1 MEAVAWQGRAERL
14 GDGMITRI
22 IIADDETNQRTHLKG
37 VLTRLGYLVV
47 GEVGDSLS
55 AVQLA
60 REIRPDLVIIDI
72 HPPDRDDIAAIETL
86 MREEIAPVLLL
97 TAFSDR
103 QFVERAAEAG
113 VVNYI
118 VKPLRENKVA
128 PAIEVALARYHDFR
142 TLEEKVRTLT
152 KQLETSKIIERAK
165 GLLMEK
171 EKLTEREAFQKI
183 QKASMNNRKSM
194 REVAEAVLLANE
206 ML

>member
-1 MEAVAWQGRAERL
+1 MV
-14 GDGMITRI
+14 TRI
-22 IIADDETNQRTHLKG
+22 IIADDETKQRTYLKG
-37 VLTRLGYLVV
+37 VLTRLGYLVA

-60 REIRPDLVIIDI
+60 REIRPDLVIIAI
-72 HPPDRDDIAAIETL
+72 HPPGIDDIAAIETL
-86 MREEIAPVLLL
+86 MRGKIAPVLLL

-113 VVNYI
+113 I
-118 VKPLRENKVA
+118 VSYMIKPLKENTLA

-142 TLEEKVRTLT
+142 TLEEKARTLT

-171 EKLTEREAFQKI
+171 EKLTEREAFQKL

>member
-1 MEAVAWQGRAERL
+1 MV
-14 GDGMITRI
+14 TRI
-22 IIADDETNQRTHLKG
+22 IIADDETNQRTYLKG

-60 REIRPDLVIIDI
+60 REIRPDLVIIDF

-86 MREEIAPVLLL
+86 MREKIAPVLLL
-97 TAFSDR
+97 TAFSDQ

-113 VVNYI
+113 VVSYMI
-118 VKPLRENKVA
+118 KPLRENKLA

-183 QKASMNNRKSM
+183 QKVSMNNRKSM

>member
-1 MEAVAWQGRAERL
+1 MA
-14 GDGMITRI
+14 TRI

-183 QKASMNNRKSM
+183 QKASMNSRKSM

>member
-1 MEAVAWQGRAERL
+1 MV
-14 GDGMITRI
+14 TRI
-22 IIADDETNQRTHLKG
+22 IIADDETKQRTYLKG
-37 VLTRLGYLVV
+37 VLTRLGYLVA

-72 HPPDRDDIAAIETL
+72 HPPGIDDIAAIETL
-86 MREEIAPVLLL
+86 MREKIAPVLLL

-113 VVNYI
+113 I
-118 VKPLRENKVA
+118 VSYMIKPLKENTLA

-142 TLEEKVRTLT
+142 TLEEKARTLT

-171 EKLTEREAFQKI
+171 EKLTEREAFQKL

-206 ML
+206 M

>member
-1 MEAVAWQGRAERL
+1 MA
-14 GDGMITRI
+14 TRI
-22 IIADDETNQRTHLKG
+22 IIADDETDQRTYLKG

-72 HPPDRDDIAAIETL
+72 QPPGRDDIAAIETL
-86 MREEIAPVLLL
+86 MREKIAPVLLL

-103 QFVERAAEAG
+103 QFVARAAQAG
-113 VVNYI
+113 VVNYMI
-118 VKPLRENKVA
+118 KPLMENKLA
-128 PAIEVALARYHDFR
+128 PAIEVPLARYHDFR

-171 EKLTEREAFQKI
+171 EKLTDREAFQKI

>member
-1 MEAVAWQGRAERL
+1 MV
-14 GDGMITRI
+14 TRI
-22 IIADDETNQRTHLKG
+22 IIADDETNQRTDLKG

-55 AVQLA
+55 ALQLA

-72 HPPDRDDIAAIETL
+72 HPPARDDIAAIETL
-86 MREEIAPVLLL
+86 MREKIAPVLLL
-97 TAFSDR
+97 TAFSDQR
-103 QFVERAAEAG
+103 FVERAAEAG
-113 VVNYI
+113 VVSYMI
-118 VKPLRENKVA
+118 KPLGENKLT

-183 QKASMNNRKSM
+183 RKTSMNNRKSM

-206 ML
+206 M

>member
-1 MEAVAWQGRAERL
+1 MA
-14 GDGMITRI
+14 TRI
-22 IIADDETNQRTHLKG
+22 IIADDETKQRTYLKG
-37 VLTRLGYLVV
+37 VLTRLGYLVA

-72 HPPDRDDIAAIETL
+72 HPPGIDDIAVIETL
-86 MREEIAPVLLL
+86 MRGKIAPVLLL

-113 VVNYI
+113 I
-118 VKPLRENKVA
+118 VSYMIKPLKENTLA

-142 TLEEKVRTLT
+142 TLEEKARTLT

-171 EKLTEREAFQKI
+171 EKLTEREAFQKL